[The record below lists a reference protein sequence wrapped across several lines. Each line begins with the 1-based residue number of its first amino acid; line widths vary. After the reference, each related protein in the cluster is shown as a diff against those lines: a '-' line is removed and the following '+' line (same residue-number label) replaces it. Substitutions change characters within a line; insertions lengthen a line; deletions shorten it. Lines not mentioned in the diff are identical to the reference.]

1 MECTE
6 DQMTEWFDIDK
17 HKPLESGVY
26 EVEAGSIVHKW
37 SLWDGVAFGWCCI
50 GKDDNEIQF
59 RGGAGSSVTRWRG
72 LATNPALPSAPKKR
86 AGNKRKT
93 AYLLNVSRINHG
105 IAPRVVAVFSSAK
118 VANSQLEKE
127 LALMKNQDG
136 ATAWLTHIRFRTP
149 EA

>member
-1 MECTE
+1 MNEAIVT
-6 DQMTEWFDIDK
+6 QWFELSQQ
-17 HKPLESGVY
+17 KPWEPGVY
-26 EVEAGSIVHKW
+26 ECMLEHLGSRVLFGYFDGQSFVRFEHDIDRLLDRKHKGTFA
-37 SLWDGVAFGWCCI
+37 SCV
-50 GKDDNEIQF
+50 K
-59 RGGAGSSVTRWRG
+59 WRG
-72 LATNPALPSAPKKR
+72 LASSPSAPKKR

-127 LALMKNQDG
+127 LALMKSQDG